1 MILSQMELDMTK
13 ANYATKVKFEL
24 LVATTPSLQGKFVFA
39 FHEEWQL
46 CLSFLH
52 ISHNPI
58 WDNGPTLL
66 DYELNYIILFVLMA
80 KKLVVKHPFNIRTI
94 RLQGIT

>member
-39 FHEEWQL
+39 FNEE
-46 CLSFLH
+46 
-52 ISHNPI
+52 
-58 WDNGPTLL
+58 
-66 DYELNYIILFVLMA
+66 
-80 KKLVVKHPFNIRTI
+80 
-94 RLQGIT
+94 

>member
-1 MILSQMELDMTK
+1 MELDMTK

-24 LVATTPSLQGKFVFA
+24 LVATTPSLQGKFDFA
-39 FHEEWQL
+39 FNEEWLL

-58 WDNGPTLL
+58 CDNGQTLL
-66 DYELNYIILFVLMA
+66 DYEIEVHNLICVNG
-80 KKLVVKHPFNIRTI
+80 KKI
-94 RLQGIT
+94 GC

>member
-66 DYELNYIILFVLMA
+66 DYEIELHNLICVNG
-80 KKLVVKHPFNIRTI
+80 KKI
-94 RLQGIT
+94 GC